1 MPQQTKKQN
10 SFPLSSDGEWYT
22 DGPVVVG
29 KYTQTRQRLLR
40 AKIVKSDYGKHYKGS
55 LLPCTGEGGGGTS
68 IRGLGISKPRNRKQ
82 VLIKRNSE
90 KKDKKGEF

>member
-40 AKIVKSDYGKHYKGS
+40 AKIVKSSHGRHYKESPFTLYKG
-55 LLPCTGEGGGGTS
+55 GETS
-68 IRGLGISKPRNRKQ
+68 IKGLGISKPRNRKQ

>member
-29 KYTQTRQRLLR
+29 KYTQSRQRLLR

-55 LLPCTGEGGGGTS
+55 LLPCTGEGGVGYKHQG
-68 IRGLGISKPRNRKQ
+68 IRNFKT
-82 VLIKRNSE
+82 
-90 KKDKKGEF
+90 KK

>member
-22 DGPVVVG
+22 NGPVVVG

-55 LLPCTGEGGGGTS
+55 LLPCTGEGGGDKHQG
-68 IRGLGISKPRNRKQ
+68 IRNFKT
-82 VLIKRNSE
+82 
-90 KKDKKGEF
+90 KK